1 MLKALAFNG
10 DSWINVTSC
19 NAVFGDDYKTYL
31 ELASKLP
38 ATYDDFEE
46 LSMGGKL
53 PVNIQVF
60 YAAIGNLRRDYLL
73 SWRRVYSD
81 PFNVGF
87 PTNTNSDRVIHATG
101 TLMLCSDRVSLPGC
115 WEFAKSF
122 LTPSYQDGLTDG
134 IPVLESSYEK
144 WKTNTSYEGIDANY
158 LMLDVDGQLCTAP
171 LLTDDRVEL
180 LSNSIISCEKY
191 YFVNPEIED
200 IVLKNASLYFEGQI
214 SVDDAAANTE
224 AEVEEY
230 LKSMTQKAS

>member
-19 NAVFGDDYKTYL
+19 NAEFGDDYKTYL

-38 ATYDDFEE
+38 STYDDFEE
-46 LSMGGKL
+46 LSMVGNL
-53 PVNIQVF
+53 PVNIQGF
-60 YAAIGNLRRDYLL
+60 YATIGNLRRDYLL

-87 PTNTNSDRVIHATG
+87 PTNTNSDRVIHPTG
-101 TLMLCSDRVSLPGC
+101 ALMLCSDRVSLPGC

-122 LTPSYQDGLTDG
+122 LTPSYQDSLTDG

-171 LLTDDRVEL
+171 LLTDERVEL
-180 LSNSIISCEKY
+180 LSNSITSCEKY

-200 IVLKNASLYFEGQI
+200 IVLKNASLYFDGQI

-230 LKSMTQKAS
+230 LKSITQKAS